1 MGTETGTVKMDSPL
15 IFPVA
20 LFLPSVLGHGALMWP
35 PSWFDPNGTIGLT
48 PGGFM
53 AGQYEFAPNMWYT
66 NWTFIPG
73 EATLD
78 PSLYTFP
85 DFHGDAIEVWDRVHC
100 FNIEE
105 LGSWSDVCPTW
116 YPTYMEKNPWMAP
129 GSAEVFSP
137 CGIAGGNP
145 YGIEGCDDHDH
156 DKFCT
161 WGGYSWG
168 PDARDIDLSEAVW
181 TGWPR
186 GETVEVGWGLKANH
200 GGGYSY
206 RLCKVDENGPGGVT
220 EECFQKTPLKFA
232 SENSWVQYGYDEDA
246 RVVFKANRTTEG
258 TYPPGSEW
266 TMNPIPV
273 CNSTDIGWLNPD
285 CPHGFEFP
293 PRGTGLH
300 GVGEVVWAPGAVMFQ
315 WTLMDEVEVPA
326 DLEPGEYVLSFRW
339 DNEATPQ
346 VWSGCSNILVL

>member
-1 MGTETGTVKMDSPL
+1 MGETDSSGWISIHFFLVSL
-15 IFPVA
+15 I
-20 LFLPSVLGHGALMWP
+20 LPSALGHGALMWP

-53 AGQYEFAPNMWYT
+53 EGQYEFAPNMWYT
-66 NWTFIPG
+66 DWTFIPG

-105 LGSWSDVCPTW
+105 LGQWSDVCPTW

-145 YGIEGCDDHDH
+145 FGIEGCDDHDH

-161 WGGYSWG
+161 WGGYSW
-168 PDARDIDLSEAVW
+168 
-181 TGWPR
+181 
-186 GETVEVGWGLKANH
+186 
-200 GGGYSY
+200 
-206 RLCKVDENGPGGVT
+206 GPGGVT

-246 RVVFKANRTTEG
+246 RVVFKANRTTQG
-258 TYPPGSEW
+258 TFPEGSEW

-300 GVGEVVWAPGAVMFQ
+300 GVGEV
-315 WTLMDEVEVPA
+315 EVPA

-339 DNEATPQ
+339 D
-346 VWSGCSNILVL
+346 